1 MKYSTTQPSTDP
13 SAAMNAYS
21 GIRAGCS
28 IDSSISNR
36 SLMTGKVS
44 TEESRKEMRK
54 SPGAPSPL
62 ANATTFCFHP
72 LKFICKSG
80 SSDSTLA
87 TCVGTALDLNEDE
100 GRDAQ
105 LLRKGRAVEMIHE
118 YLHQRGTVQV
128 RQL

>member
-21 GIRAGCS
+21 GIHAGCS

-62 ANATTFCFHP
+62 AKATTFCFHP
-72 LKFICKSG
+72 LRLAG
-80 SSDSTLA
+80 TRHSSHQFMFRQHRM
-87 TCVGTALDLNEDE
+87 ALFWSSRPHSLEPC
-100 GRDAQ
+100 Q
-105 LLRKGRAVEMIHE
+105 QLRKLAEG
-118 YLHQRGTVQV
+118 
-128 RQL
+128 